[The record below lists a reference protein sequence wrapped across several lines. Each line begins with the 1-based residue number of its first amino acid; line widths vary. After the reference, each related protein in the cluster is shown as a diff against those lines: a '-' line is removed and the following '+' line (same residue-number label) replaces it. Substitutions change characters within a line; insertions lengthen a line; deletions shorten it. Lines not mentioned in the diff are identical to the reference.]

1 MSQLQEATCSLVAG
15 APKNFQTKGRP
26 DNLVL
31 IVRRI
36 FSSEEPSSIDL
47 NATVYSVPC
56 KRTKKNKYNTNDLR
70 TVFVMKTSE
79 CSCTGTVEYLVQTF
93 FVVSMFSF
101 TKSSSLLT
109 GASTLGFNFYKI
121 KTTFDALTFFGT
133 DTLKNQETHFVCDGN
148 EHC

>member
-36 FSSEEPSSIDL
+36 FSSEEPPSIDL

-70 TVFVMKTSE
+70 RSTVFVMKTSE
-79 CSCTGTVEYLVQTF
+79 CSSCTGTVEYLVQTF

-109 GASTLGFNFYKI
+109 GASTLGFNFYKTE
-121 KTTFDALTFFGT
+121 TTFDVFFVLTHHIV
-133 DTLKNQETHFVCDGN
+133 KNQETHFV
-148 EHC
+148 